1 MNILLTAAASAEDPL
16 PGAPELRPF
25 PRSVDSVS
33 QGGATVST
41 SAAGGP
47 AMDPRRWRHVA
58 FPAALI
64 LAGIGAVLAGAADQG
79 PVRALGFLM
88 ALTSVTVAMVAWAAA
103 GRSDRRDQEDNRRQ
117 RQLLHDEL
125 NDLREAVTARESIL
139 ASLGD
144 GVVLFMPDGRVAHAN
159 PAVKELLGR
168 RFETITELVP
178 SVLRSAV
185 LQVSS
190 GGQAV
195 VRELSVADHLL
206 HAVALPSSLPVS
218 VVLLVRDVT
227 QARRVEELR
236 RDFVANAS
244 HELKTPV
251 ASMVALSE

>member
-1 MNILLTAAASAEDPL
+1 MQDEHPAHAAASAEDPL

-33 QGGATVST
+33 EGGATVST

-64 LAGIGAVLAGAADQG
+64 LAGIGAVL
-79 PVRALGFLM
+79 
-88 ALTSVTVAMVAWAAA
+88 
-103 GRSDRRDQEDNRRQ
+103 
-117 RQLLHDEL
+117 
-125 NDLREAVTARESIL
+125 
-139 ASLGD
+139 
-144 GVVLFMPDGRVAHAN
+144 
-159 PAVKELLGR
+159 
-168 RFETITELVP
+168 
-178 SVLRSAV
+178 RSAV

-206 HAVALPSSLPVS
+206 HAVALPSSPPGS

-251 ASMVALSE
+251 ASMVALSETLVTAANDPPALANFLGRLQQEATRLANLVQDLLALSRLEGGPLERQPVRLDKVVAGEADRLRPRAHELGVRVVLDPLGDVVVPGAESDLG